1 MAGDAV
7 VRVPYFFEIH
17 SMIDRRQFLQISA
30 AVTAMTASGPR
41 LAPASATKISQDELL
56 RFDPVGQVT
65 LLNFTDCH
73 AQLVPLYYREPSV
86 NIGVGDVNGLPPHI
100 TGKEMLQHFGLR
112 AGSPEAYA
120 FSSSDFSR
128 LAKSYGR
135 VGGFDRM
142 ATLVNAIRA
151 SRPNNTLLLDGGDTL
166 QGSYTSMVT
175 SGADMV
181 EVMNALDVDAMTGH
195 WEFTYGSERISE
207 LKETLNFPF
216 LAGNILD
223 TEWEEEVFDSTA
235 TFERGGI
242 KIAVIGQAFPYT
254 PVANPR
260 YMMPKWSFGI
270 RERLL
275 QKRVKKAQADGAELV
290 VLLSHNG
297 FDVDRK
303 LASRVKGINVIF
315 TGHTHD
321 AIPAVE
327 KVGKTLLVASGS
339 HGKFLGRL
347 DLEVQAGGIKDY
359 AFRLIPVLADAISPD
374 PKMAEII
381 QSIRAPH
388 ERELGTVLGKA
399 GSMLYRRGNFNGTFD
414 DLICQALLERRD
426 AEISLSPGFRWGG
439 TVLSGQEITKELVYN
454 QTAITYPKVYRT
466 EMTGTFIK
474 EILEDVADNLFN
486 PDPYYQQGGDMVR
499 TGGLGYAIDI
509 SKPIGQRISEMT
521 LLATGKTIDPEKT
534 YVVAGWA
541 SVNEGTEGP
550 PIYDLVSDFIAE
562 KKTVSIPNNQNIR
575 ISGAG

>member
-1 MAGDAV
+1 MVGDAV
-7 VRVPYFFEIH
+7 FRVPYFFEIH

-151 SRPNNTLLLDGGDTL
+151 SRPKNTLLLDGGDTL

-181 EVMNALDVDAMTGH
+181 EVMNALEVDAMTGH

-303 LASRVKGINVIF
+303 LASRVKGINVIL

-347 DLEVQAGGIKDY
+347 DLEVQAGEIKDY

-388 ERELGTVLGKA
+388 ERELGTVLGRA

-521 LLATGKTIDPEKT
+521 LLATGKPIDSEKT

-562 KKTVSIPNNQNIR
+562 KKTVSIPKNQHIR